1 MSTTNAV
8 NGTSSNIPAA
18 GLSNTPANMQ
28 INQADFLQLIT
39 AQMKDQNPLSPS
51 DPTQFVTQLEGMSQV
66 SAMQSVQTSMQA
78 SAIMNGTTLIGRSI
92 LAPGSQAT
100 LATGGAIGGAVQAP
114 AGTSQL
120 TVSVQ
125 DSTGATVDT
134 FNVTPADTGLTSF
147 LWKGAT
153 STGGTAAAGTYT
165 IGVTATVNGKTQ
177 VLNPMVVNKVDSVLL
192 DPTTNAVDVETD
204 NGTVPLTSIV
214 SVM

>member
-1 MSTTNAV
+1 MSTTNPV
-8 NGTSSNIPAA
+8 SGSNIPAA

-66 SAMQSVQTSMQA
+66 SAMQSMQTSMQA

-114 AGTSQL
+114 AGTSKL

-134 FNVTPADTGLTSF
+134 FNATPADTGLTSF

-153 STGGTAAAGTYT
+153 STGATAAAGTYT
-165 IGVTATVNGKTQ
+165 IGVTATVDGKTQ
-177 VLNPMVVNKVDSVLL
+177 TLNPMVVNKVESVLL
-192 DPTTNAVDVETD
+192 DPTTNAVDVETA

>member
-1 MSTTNAV
+1 MTTTNTV
-8 NGTSSNIPAA
+8 NGASSNIPAA

-66 SAMQSVQTSMQA
+66 SAMQSMQGSMQA
-78 SAIMNGTTLIGRSI
+78 SAIMSGTSLIGRSV

-100 LATGGAIGGAVQAP
+100 LATGGGIGGAVNAP
-114 AGTSQL
+114 AGTTQL
-120 TVSVQ
+120 TVNVQ

-134 FNVTPADTGLTSF
+134 FNVTPAATGLTSF
-147 LWKGAT
+147 VWNGAT
-153 STGGTAAAGTYT
+153 STGGTAPAGTYT
-165 IGVTATVNGKTQ
+165 IGVNATVDGASQ
-177 VLNPMVVNKVDSVLL
+177 SLNPMVVNKVDSVLV
-192 DPTTNAVDVETD
+192 DPTTNAVDVETT
-204 NGTVPLTSIV
+204 NGTVPLSSIV

>member
-8 NGTSSNIPAA
+8 SGANIPAA

-66 SAMQSVQTSMQA
+66 SAMQSMQSSMQA
-78 SAIMNGTTLIGRSI
+78 SAVMSGTSLIGRSI
-92 LAPGSQAT
+92 LAPGTQAT
-100 LATGGAIGGAVQAP
+100 LAAGGGIGGAVNAP

-134 FNVTPADTGLTSF
+134 FSVKPADSGMTSF
-147 LWKGAT
+147 VWNGAT
-153 STGGTAAAGTYT
+153 NAGTTAPAGTYT
-165 IGVTATVNGKTQ
+165 IAVNATVDGKSQT
-177 VLNPMVVNKVDSVLL
+177 LDPMVVNKVDSVLL

-204 NGTVPLTSIV
+204 GGVVPLSSIV
-214 SVM
+214 AVM

>member
-1 MSTTNAV
+1 MSTT
-8 NGTSSNIPAA
+8 SSVTGSSIPAA

-66 SAMQSVQTSMQA
+66 SAMQSMQTSMQA
-78 SAIMNGTTLIGRSI
+78 SAIMTGTTLIGRSI

-100 LATGGAIGGAVQAP
+100 LATGGGIAGAVQAP
-114 AGTSQL
+114 AGTSNL

-134 FNVTPADTGLTSF
+134 FAVTPAVTGLTSF
-147 LWKGAT
+147 TWGGAT
-153 STGGTAAAGTYT
+153 STGTKAAAGTYT
-165 IGVTATVNGKTQ
+165 IGVNATVNGTTQ
-177 VLNPMVVNKVDSVLL
+177 PLNPMVVNKVDSVLV
-192 DPTTNAVDVETD
+192 DPTTNAVDVETA

>member
-1 MSTTNAV
+1 MSTPNPI

-66 SAMQSVQTSMQA
+66 SAMQSMQSSMQA
-78 SAIMNGTTLIGRSI
+78 SSIMNGTTLIGRSI

-100 LATGGAIGGAVQAP
+100 LAAGGGIGGAVNAP
-114 AGTSQL
+114 AGTTQL
-120 TVSVQ
+120 TVNVQ

-134 FNVTPADTGLTSF
+134 FNVTPAATGLTSF
-147 LWKGAT
+147 VWNGAT
-153 STGGTAAAGTYT
+153 GTGGTAPAGTYT
-165 IGVTATVNGKTQ
+165 IGVNATVDGATQ
-177 VLNPMVVNKVDSVLL
+177 QLNPMVVNKVDSVLL

-204 NGTVPLTSIV
+204 NGTVPLSSIV